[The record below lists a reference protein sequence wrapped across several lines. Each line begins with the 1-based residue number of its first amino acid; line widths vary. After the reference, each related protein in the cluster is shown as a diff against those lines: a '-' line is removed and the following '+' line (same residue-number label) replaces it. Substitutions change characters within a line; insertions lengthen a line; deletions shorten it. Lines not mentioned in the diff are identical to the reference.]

1 MPGMYTLALLNGGLG
16 TRVAAGQPK
25 QLIRV
30 NHIPAMVYPLVA
42 VDPLPEVTQIV
53 LNYPEGWRDEIE
65 KLVHDYAIST
75 PITYVPG
82 GDSRHESVRLMLPHC
97 ANEHVIV
104 HETARPLVTTEEFST
119 LIASAHENVSY
130 MLEIPFTV
138 APVEPETQRVTGYL
152 DRDKLRNV
160 QLPQKFRLSTLD
172 AAHEYAREHDLEFT
186 EDATLCAVAGAEV
199 YFIPGSD
206 RNFKVTTK
214 TDVKL
219 AGYLLGAEGTD
230 D

>member
-1 MPGMYTLALLNGGLG
+1 MPSMYTLALLNGGLG

-53 LNYPEGWRDEIE
+53 LNYPEGWREE
-65 KLVHDYAIST
+65 VEQLVRDYAIST

-82 GDSRHESVRLMLPHC
+82 GATRHESVHRMLPHC
-97 ANEHVIV
+97 HNEHVIV
-104 HETARPLVTTEEFST
+104 HETARPLVTSVEFSA
-119 LIASAHENVSY
+119 LIASEHENVSY

-152 DRDKLRNV
+152 ERDRLRNV
-160 QLPQKFRLSTLD
+160 QLPQKFRRSTLE

-219 AGYLLGAEGTD
+219 AGYLLGVEGTD